1 MCPHTDI
8 CVLILLLMS
17 LRILLCMC
25 PHTVYGSQAKNQVI
39 TDMCPHTAIYVAR
52 SQGLYM
58 CPHTVIYVARSQGL
72 YMCPHTAIYV
82 AWSQAKNQVITETE
96 GLLDKDTGEA
106 GSFYRTCLNEQV
118 NKRDLRMPANRP
130 ANACNETYEC
140 L

>member
-1 MCPHTDI
+1 
-8 CVLILLLMS
+8 
-17 LRILLCMC
+17 
-25 PHTVYGSQAKNQVI
+25 
-39 TDMCPHTAIYVAR
+39 
-52 SQGLYM
+52 
-58 CPHTVIYVARSQGL
+58 
-72 YMCPHTAIYV
+72 MCPHTAIYV

-140 L
+140 LERDPLMPVKRPTNACNACKETY